1 MLWFGNMSL
10 ADEETNDNEENTE
23 PFSPGELFAEEKE
36 HPNSRESGADV
47 IERIGAGNADNTD
60 GIAETN
66 KSHNGRTECQI
77 AYCRQRTP

>member
-60 GIAETN
+60 RIAETDD
-66 KSHNGRTECQI
+66 SWT
-77 AYCRQRTP
+77 